1 MLIFSKKFEIKEC
14 KMDLAIVRQRIR
26 QIEDYE
32 NQNKISRETLKN
44 ELDNE
49 PTYEESVL
57 KAKEAILE
65 KRKIKD
71 EIFAR
76 KENQE
81 VTAQIKENMEEI
93 KMMKE
98 ILSAELAE
106 LFREKQVDEI
116 EDEDGDTRKFKLV
129 AKVMPKK
136 TSRRELDQD
145 RDTFGKFVP
154 DGGKGQII
162 AG

>member
-1 MLIFSKKFEIKEC
+1 MS
-14 KMDLAIVRQRIR
+14 IVRQRIR
-26 QIEDYE
+26 QIEEYE

-44 ELDNE
+44 ELDND
-49 PTYEESVL
+49 PSYEEAVL
-57 KAKEAILE
+57 KAKEAISNKKKL
-65 KRKIKD
+65 KD
-71 EIFAR
+71 EIFAK

-81 VTAQIKENMEEI
+81 VIAQIKENMEEI
-93 KMMKE
+93 KMMRE

-106 LFREKQVDEI
+106 LYREKQIDEI

-136 TSRRELDQD
+136 SSRRELEQD

-154 DGGKGQII
+154 DGQPGQIV